1 MNKIIARFTTR
12 PSSKDG
18 LNSDLIIGTIV
29 SQGELKPNTVYE
41 IQKCF
46 LGDELKIVEVGE
58 SWITRP
64 QWNHT
69 IGTIIGW
76 GRSIFLTSEELD
88 YESEGIIKRRS

>member
-1 MNKIIARFTTR
+1 MNKRIARFTTR
-12 PSSKDG
+12 PSDDG
-18 LNSDLIIGTIV
+18 SNSDLIIGTII

-58 SWITRP
+58 SWITIP

-69 IGTIIGW
+69 IGTIIAW
-76 GRSIFLTSEELD
+76 GRSIFLASEELD
-88 YESEGIIKRRS
+88 RIGDLK